1 MLKEIIIK
9 DSKILDF
16 YHEEHMIVK
25 QLDINPIAFTHS
37 ISLKDIVDY
46 CLLVKDNNN
55 NFFSKSIVFPFF
67 HLCLSIFSYSFLAGI
82 IALTKWRKRRVS
94 LL

>member
-1 MLKEIIIK
+1 MLKEIITK

-16 YHEEHMIVK
+16 YYEEHMIVK

-55 NFFSKSIVFPFF
+55 NFFKSIVF
-67 HLCLSIFSYSFLAGI
+67 LSSIYGLSIFSCSFLAGI
-82 IALTKWRKRRVS
+82 IILTKWIKGRVS

>member
-1 MLKEIIIK
+1 
-9 DSKILDF
+9 
-16 YHEEHMIVK
+16 MIVK

-46 CLLVKDNNN
+46 CLLVKDDNNN

-67 HLCLSIFSYSFLAGI
+67 HLCLSIFSCSFLAGI
-82 IALTKWRKRRVS
+82 IALTKWIKRGVHYYSSTNSRVVLS
-94 LL
+94 FCS

>member
-25 QLDINPIAFTHS
+25 QLDINPIAFTHL
-37 ISLKDIVDY
+37 ISLKDM
-46 CLLVKDNNN
+46 
-55 NFFSKSIVFPFF
+55 S
-67 HLCLSIFSYSFLAGI
+67 
-82 IALTKWRKRRVS
+82 
-94 LL
+94 